1 MNLTDLITKK
11 IMIFLSSHNE
21 IIIPNFFVCQFE
33 MDIFK
38 INTKNN
44 YVKEYEIKVSKN
56 DFKNDFRKKE
66 FNYKESKNKHDIIK
80 NNEYVANKFS
90 FVCPENLID
99 IKDIPEKYGL
109 IYLVKNNYNSDNINL
124 NYDFKIIREAKF
136 LHKDKI
142 HDSFYKKI
150 AYKLSFREN
159 QYRVRHW
166 NNKKNYDKLKELE
179 KESEKF
185 SQYKYF
191 HSLYID
197 LCEKFGYDY
206 NYKKHPNIILNVKF
220 YIINNKKDKIIVDN
234 DVELSHCNEFFYK
247 HFSDLP
253 NSIHGNFRD
262 KNSFLFPYIDENN
275 KKDIEL
281 KYKIIKF
288 SEEVIDKKRIH
299 NFELLVVDD
308 KIFKTINKNVNKIN
322 IDNFYKKDFIIQY
335 L

>member
-11 IMIFLSSHNE
+11 LMIFLSSPNE
-21 IIIPNFFVCQFE
+21 IIIPNFFVGQFE
-33 MDIFK
+33 MYIFR

-109 IYLVKNNYNSDNINL
+109 IYLVKNNYNSDNIDL

-220 YIINNKKDKIIVDN
+220 YIINNKN
-234 DVELSHCNEFFYK
+234 
-247 HFSDLP
+247 
-253 NSIHGNFRD
+253 
-262 KNSFLFPYIDENN
+262 
-275 KKDIEL
+275 IEL